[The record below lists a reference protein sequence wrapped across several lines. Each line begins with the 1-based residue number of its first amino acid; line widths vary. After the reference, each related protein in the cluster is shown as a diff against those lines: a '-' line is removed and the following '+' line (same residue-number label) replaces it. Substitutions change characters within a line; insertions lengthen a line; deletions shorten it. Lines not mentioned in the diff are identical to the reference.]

1 MALDAL
7 REDII
12 ARADGIVSGFPAKA
26 EKILAWKKALLAVE
40 MTASDEVPPALVTA
54 FDLLVAEAASASME
68 AKDLA
73 CFVRLHEPQCEDG
86 NNFYV
91 GMQDE
96 IAKIAEYSAKA
107 CSELLLTRVEYLEK
121 RADMK
126 EKVLPK
132 TTEDVKTYTGSSTT
146 KKTGEKT
153 EDEKKDDQSTSTE
166 KKTSSWEVCSER
178 KEALLRLDTA
188 WRAKVAT
195 NLVTVCYELG
205 RAVDTVQKNMEK
217 IVDPRGEEGKA
228 VTGGRGM
235 FY

>member
-7 REDII
+7 RGDICL
-12 ARADGIVSGFPAKA
+12 RADGIVSGFPAKA
-26 EKILAWKKALLAVE
+26 EKILAGKKALLAVE

-54 FDLLVAEAASASME
+54 FDLLVAEAASAAME

-73 CFVRLHEPQCEDG
+73 CFVRLHEPLCEDG

-96 IAKIAEYSAKA
+96 IAKIAEYSAKT
-107 CSELLLTRVEYLEK
+107 CGDLLLTRVEYLEK

-132 TTEDVKTYTGSSTT
+132 TTEDVKTYTGSNTT

-153 EDEKKDDQSTSTE
+153 EEEKKDDQSTSTE

-188 WRAKVAT
+188 WKFKVAS
-195 NLVTVCYELG
+195 NLTTVCYELG
-205 RAVDTVQKNMEK
+205 RAVDVVQKNHEK
-217 IVDPRGEEGKA
+217 IMDPRGTAENGGG
-228 VTGGRGM
+228 GGRM
-235 FY
+235 YY

>member
-1 MALDAL
+1 MALDGL
-7 REDII
+7 REAMT
-12 ARADGIVSGFPAKA
+12 ARADEIVLGFPAKA
-26 EKILAWKKALLAVE
+26 ERLSAGKKALMSVE
-40 MTASDEVPPALVTA
+40 MTASDEVPPALAAA
-54 FDLLVAEAASASME
+54 FDLLVSEAASAAME

-73 CFVRLHEPQCEDG
+73 CFVRLSEPQCEDG

-96 IAKIAEYSAKA
+96 IAKIAEYA
-107 CSELLLTRVEYLEK
+107 CKTCGDLLLTRVEYLEK

-132 TTEDVKTYTGSSTT
+132 VSEDVKTYTGSSTN

-153 EDEKKDDQSTSTE
+153 EEEKKEDASTSTE

-178 KEALLRLDTA
+178 KEALLRLDAA
-188 WRAKVAT
+188 WKLKVGMQ
-195 NLVTVCYELG
+195 LMTVCYELG
-205 RAVDTVQKNMEK
+205 RAVDVVQKNMEK
-217 IVDPRGEEGKA
+217 ILDPRGTRENG
-228 VTGGRGM
+228 VGGAGM